1 MDKLNYVH
9 SRGGAFGPDTDTSAQ
24 DIAAAVE
31 AALAH
36 KDGHLI
42 LHFHGGLVSKQTGLD
57 LAGKLLG
64 TYEGAGHSLFFVWE
78 SGFFETLRNNFAELA
93 DEPVVKQ
100 LLRKV
105 MEHALKRLGSVSGTR
120 SIAPAAV
127 DARQVREAVD
137 RFWADPRPE
146 NVPYRHE
153 RPHVSELQARS
164 SASQVNEA
172 EIQADLENDPELR
185 AALAGLP
192 GVPTQ
197 TRSSFAAGLGPVVE
211 RDTPVAD
218 ILSHEF
224 SSRPGQRGFIAW
236 FKVAAFVVAC
246 LRRVLKRYA
255 GARDH
260 GLYATVLE
268 EITREIKLGGSSLNQ
283 WGQALQWN
291 RMKQDTLD
299 AFQPDA
305 DRYVGTALVHALN
318 QQAQAG
324 RSLKRISLIGHS
336 TGAIYIAQWLKAC
349 AGTPLAQVPTQVLF
363 LAPAITYSLFDQTLR
378 QYWAPVRRFRMFAMT
393 DELERDDQVWGED
406 HKLREGERDWRRFI
420 YPSSLLYLVS
430 GILETQ
436 ADADGQEV
444 DTADTPL
451 LGMERFYRL
460 ASVFDEAGFPAVVR
474 TRQWLD
480 AEPGRLVW
488 SRTAE
493 GTPAGLQSHSID
505 HGGFDNDELTLASL
519 QHALSQP
526 L

>member
-1 MDKLNYVH
+1 MAKKHYIH
-9 SRGGAFGPDTDTSAQ
+9 SRGGAFGAGTDTSAQ
-24 DIAAAVE
+24 DIAAAVD
-31 AALAH
+31 AALSH

-42 LHFHGGLVSKQTGLD
+42 LHFHGGLVNKDTGLA
-57 LAGKLLG
+57 LADRLLPQ
-64 TYEGAGHSLFFVWE
+64 YKDAGHPVFFVWE

-105 MEHALKRLGSVSGTR
+105 LEHALKRLGSVSEAR

-127 DARQVREAVD
+127 DPRKVREAVD
-137 RFWADPRPE
+137 RFWAAPSPAT
-146 NVPYRHE
+146 VPYRDE
-153 RPHVSELQARS
+153 RPLVSEQQARS
-164 SASQVNEA
+164 SASRIDEA

-192 GVPTQ
+192 GVPPQ
-197 TRSSFAAGLGPVVE
+197 TRSSFAAGLSVVAE

-236 FKVAAFVVAC
+236 FKVAVFVVSC
-246 LRRVLKRYA
+246 LRRVLARYA
-255 GARDH
+255 QARDH

-268 EITREIKLGGSSLNQ
+268 EITREIKVGGSGLNQ

-291 RMKQDTLD
+291 RMKQDTAD
-299 AFQPDA
+299 AFLPDA
-305 DRYVGTALVHALN
+305 TRYAGTALIQALN

-324 RSLKRISLIGHS
+324 RTLRRISLIGHS

-349 AGTPLAQVPTQVLF
+349 AGTPLAQVPVQVLF
-363 LAPAITYSLFDQTLR
+363 LAPAITYTLFDETLR
-378 QYWAPVRRFRMFAMT
+378 THWAAVKRFRMFAMT
-393 DELERDDQVWGED
+393 DELERADQVWGED
-406 HKLREGERDWRRFI
+406 GELADGQRDWRRFI

-436 ADADGQEV
+436 PGADGTEE

-460 ASVFDEAGFPAVVR
+460 ASVFDDAGFPAVAR
-474 TRQWLD
+474 TRRWLD

-488 SRTAE
+488 SRTAD
-493 GTPAGLQSHSID
+493 GAQAGQQCHSID
-505 HGGFDNDELTLASL
+505 HGSFDNDDPTLQSL
-519 QHALSQP
+519 QHCLSQAQ
-526 L
+526 